1 MITFEN
7 DRFNYCVRW
16 PDDPRCSAGYDV
28 VGGGGGGGTGPTRS
42 GPAPTD
48 VFYAKARLAELDGLI
63 AQATSPENLFPS
75 KRYIRALLAEK
86 KKLLKKLSGFAKR
99 GMYGMGEVSG
109 LSTVGWLVAGFLV
122 YKYFIKGR

>member
-1 MITFEN
+1 MRVDN
-7 DRFNYCVRW
+7 VYCNTRPW
-16 PDDPRCSAGYDV
+16 LIEGCEIPDPVYVSV
-28 VGGGGGGGTGPTRS
+28 GGGGTGPTRS

-63 AQATSPENLFPS
+63 AQATSPENLFPN

-109 LSTVGWLVAGFLV
+109 LSTVGWIVAGFLV